1 MEWTSHPVFMLG
13 AMITLSEKSVEEA
26 GDHGDT
32 CSLRVQKTSED
43 LHFAHHLTASIA
55 WFNNAVIGRV
65 HFFLQSATLHRPP
78 ACALRPLALT
88 LSLPVSI
95 FNFTWPCAA

>member
-65 HFFLQSATLHRPP
+65 HFFCSLQLCIDPP
-78 ACALRPLALT
+78 H
-88 LSLPVSI
+88 V
-95 FNFTWPCAA
+95 PCDL